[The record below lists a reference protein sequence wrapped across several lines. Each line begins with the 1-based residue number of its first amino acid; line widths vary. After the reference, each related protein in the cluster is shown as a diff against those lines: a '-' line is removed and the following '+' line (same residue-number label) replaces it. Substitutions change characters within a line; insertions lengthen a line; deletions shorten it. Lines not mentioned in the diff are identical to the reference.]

1 MSDAPIAYFAD
12 DGTAIFRASAIGNC
26 EAALVYSLR
35 GMEPSPPPPDMQA
48 RFDDGHLHEPAI
60 IEHLRKAGWVI
71 DQSQDTVKIHVNE
84 SIIING
90 HVDGVGTNEQGVKAV
105 IECKAL
111 SDSGYKKW
119 VKEGFGA
126 FGKYAQQAT
135 VYMHA
140 LNLPLV
146 MAVKNKNS
154 GEVDVQF
161 VEAPPYLLAKL
172 KAKAIRVVRLSGT
185 ARTPEC
191 PKVKDYPC
199 PFFKLHQDDTGPVD
213 DEDLLPDRLN
223 DLCVDYQ
230 SAQAR
235 VKDWEETAKGLRAKI
250 LEELGQAESGR
261 TGLYE
266 IQKQTVKQMRLNTQK
281 LKQSMNVSQWEEPTE
296 YVKLT
301 VKARMDV

>member
-48 RFDDGHLHEPAI
+48 RFDDGHLHEGPI
-60 IEHLRKAGWVI
+60 LDHLRSKGWAI
-71 DQSQDTVKIHVNE
+71 SDQQAEHDIYVNE
-84 SIIING
+84 SILLRCHIDGIATK
-90 HVDGVGTNEQGVKAV
+90 DGVRAIAEA
-105 IECKAL
+105 KAL
-111 SDSGYKKW
+111 SESGYKKW
-119 VKEGFGA
+119 VKEGFTG
-126 FGKYAQQAT
+126 FPKYAQQVT
-135 VYMHA
+135 VAMHA
-140 LNLPLV
+140 TGLPLV

-154 GEVDVQF
+154 GKVDVQS

-266 IQKQTVKQMRLNTQK
+266 VQKSTVTQRKINTQK
-281 LKQSMNVSQWEEPTE
+281 LRASMDVSQWEEVST
-296 YVKLT
+296 YDKLT